1 MKLIKTITTILFL
14 VAVILIVSGLVL
26 DAAYNQKLIGFG
38 VVTLF
43 LLVFPLFSYYRWKGK
58 DIKDYMLTKENLEKM
73 RESQKE
79 SKY

>member
-1 MKLIKTITTILFL
+1 MKLIKTITAILFL